1 MMRKWDSFISLLLF
15 KALLGNTYVN
25 DAGDLK
31 KKKEWPVHFH
41 CVNIH
46 VLFFVS
52 GNKSIL

>member
-31 KKKEWPVHFH
+31 KKKNGQYTFIV
-41 CVNIH
+41 
-46 VLFFVS
+46 
-52 GNKSIL
+52 